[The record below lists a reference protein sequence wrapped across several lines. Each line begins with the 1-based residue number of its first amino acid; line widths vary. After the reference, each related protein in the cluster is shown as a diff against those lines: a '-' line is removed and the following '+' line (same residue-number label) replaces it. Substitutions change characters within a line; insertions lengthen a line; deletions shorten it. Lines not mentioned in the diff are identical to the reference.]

1 VIRFLVVC
9 VVIGASCVATRAA
22 SIEHWTCQERL
33 LKKEYPQE
41 YTLADNRMF
50 APKGKGSWPLI
61 YNNDQ
66 VAIAYLR
73 LQTDSSPA
81 TTHVYVLDKLAGKLI
96 LYDDTRP
103 VAAEHWSHDVEP
115 GILISPCKRLD

>member
-1 VIRFLVVC
+1 MIRVFLVGVTL
-9 VVIGASCVATRAA
+9 GASYVATHAA

-50 APKGKGSWPLI
+50 VPKGKGSWPLV
-61 YNNDQ
+61 YNSDQ
-66 VAIAYLR
+66 VAVAYLR
-73 LQTDSSPA
+73 LHTDSSPA
-81 TTHVYVLDKLAGKLI
+81 TTHVYVLDKLVGKLI

-115 GILISPCKRLD
+115 EILISPCKRLD